1 MDARLLTDSIVR
13 QTTVLIAQISTAAG
27 IRAPLSQIADQ
38 VFLSLSQE
46 LERQGVSRKVV
57 ADMFGLALR
66 SYQRKVQRLEESG
79 TTQNKTLWE
88 AVLEF
93 VEAEGSVTRPRVLER
108 FKHDEEA
115 SVVAVLGDLVSSG
128 LVSASGRGSTTLY
141 RITSEVDRKAMQ
153 AAGSLDTL
161 SHLVWGEI
169 FRHPQVTFKELSVLF
184 ATDTERLE
192 QALQVLIEDGRVE
205 RQGEGDAARFK
216 SGPFLI
222 PVGSQQG
229 WEAAVFDH
237 FQAMANAVAAKLRDR
252 TETHIGGATLHFG
265 VHPEHPLYDETLQ
278 TLVRVRAQLNELW
291 NKVCDHNNQHPHPDT
306 EMTRVTVYLGQNV
319 REPEGRE

>member
-1 MDARLLTDSIVR
+1 
-13 QTTVLIAQISTAAG
+13 
-27 IRAPLSQIADQ
+27 
-38 VFLSLSQE
+38 
-46 LERQGVSRKVV
+46 
-57 ADMFGLALR
+57 
-66 SYQRKVQRLEESG
+66 
-79 TTQNKTLWE
+79 
-88 AVLEF
+88 
-93 VEAEGSVTRPRVLER
+93 
-108 FKHDEEA
+108 
-115 SVVAVLGDLVSSG
+115 
-128 LVSASGRGSTTLY
+128 
-141 RITSEVDRKAMQ
+141 
-153 AAGSLDTL
+153 
-161 SHLVWGEI
+161 LVWGEI

-192 QALQVLIEDGRVE
+192 HALQVLIEDGRVE

-265 VHPEHPLYDETLQ
+265 VHPQHPLYEETLQ
-278 TLVRVRAQLNELW
+278 TLTRVRAELNELW
-291 NKVCDHNNQHPHPDT
+291 NKVVAHNDQHPHPET

>member
-1 MDARLLTDSIVR
+1 
-13 QTTVLIAQISTAAG
+13 
-27 IRAPLSQIADQ
+27 
-38 VFLSLSQE
+38 
-46 LERQGVSRKVV
+46 VSRKVV

-79 TTQNKTLWE
+79 TSHNKTLWE

-93 VEAEGSVTRPRVLER
+93 IESAESVTRPRVLER
-108 FKHDEEA
+108 FKRDDEA

-141 RITSEVDRKAMQ
+141 RVTSEVDRKAMQ
-153 AAGSLDTL
+153 SADSLDTL

-169 FRHPQVTFKELSVLF
+169 FRHPEITIKELTASF
-184 ATDTERLE
+184 AVESERLQ
-192 QALQVLIEDGRVE
+192 QAVELLVTDGRVE
-205 RQGEGDAARFK
+205 RQGEGEAARFK

-237 FQAMANAVAAKLRDR
+237 YQAMANAVAAKLRDR
-252 TETHIGGATLHFG
+252 SETQIGGATLHFG
-265 VHPEHPLYDETLQ
+265 VHPTHPHYDETLQ
-278 TLVRVRAQLNELW
+278 TLSRIRDQLNELW
-291 NKVCDHNNQHPHPDT
+291 RRVTEHNDQHPKPDT
-306 EMTRVTVYLGQNV
+306 EMTRVTVYFGQNV
-319 REPEGRE
+319 RKPEGE